1 MSTSPGLGAGSRG
14 GWDPTDPNPRLPNP
28 SRVLNLGTGPPKLD
42 TGATEAGWCL
52 GTRCLRR
59 ARGGAAISHQWP
71 PPHGPWRRAWGRGG
85 SLKGGRTP
93 GGHLPRPTG
102 GGWRSSGCPGM
113 GAGGAQVLR
122 GGGEAGCGAAGLPRG
137 PMWPPA
143 AAALSGAARGGMR
156 RHRG

>member
-1 MSTSPGLGAGSRG
+1 MLGDTVPEASPGG
-14 GWDPTDPNPRLPNP
+14 GHFAPVAAP
-28 SRVLNLGTGPPKLD
+28 SRTV
-42 TGATEAGWCL
+42 AAGMRP
-52 GTRCLRR
+52 G
-59 ARGGAAISHQWP
+59 
-71 PPHGPWRRAWGRGG
+71 GG